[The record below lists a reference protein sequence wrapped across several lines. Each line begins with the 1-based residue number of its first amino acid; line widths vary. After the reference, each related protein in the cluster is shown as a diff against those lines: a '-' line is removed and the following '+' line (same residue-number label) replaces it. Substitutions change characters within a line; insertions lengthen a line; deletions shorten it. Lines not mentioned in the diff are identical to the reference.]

1 MATRLGTVTAET
13 LETDGRRRL
22 RARNRER
29 LLAAASTLFA
39 QRGYRGTTTKDIA
52 EAAGITERTL
62 FRHVPSKAALFRDAV
77 IAPVESFVVGFTS
90 AWSDRPRGARE
101 SEVEIREFFDNLLAV
116 LESEHHLLQA
126 MMACLAFESDDA
138 DFPELQK
145 TLAPLLDT
153 LDDVFAIEADIRGW
167 TLDPVIGVR
176 LIIGM
181 ALSITVHQD
190 WLFAGHRRPRREAMV
205 DELTKLT
212 AWGVAGHA
220 PHSPH
225 EVLDQGGHR
234 QGKQRGKR

>member
-1 MATRLGTVTAET
+1 MTAET
-13 LETDGRRRL
+13 LESDGRRRL

-29 LLAAASTLFA
+29 LLSAASALFA

-62 FRHVPSKAALFRDAV
+62 FRHVPSKAALFREAV

-90 AWSDRPRGARE
+90 AWADRPRGARE

-116 LESEHHLLQA
+116 LESERNLLQA

-145 TLAPLLDT
+145 MLAPLLDT
-153 LDDVFAIEADIRGW
+153 LDQVFAIEADVRGW
-167 TLDPVIGVR
+167 KLDPVIGVR
-176 LIIGM
+176 LIVGM

-190 WLFAGHRRPRREAMV
+190 WLFAGHRAPRRSALV

-212 AWGVAGHA
+212 TWGVAGRPPA
-220 PHSPH
+220 SSV
-225 EVLDQGGHR
+225 EVLDDGAHR
-234 QGKQRGKR
+234 RGKQRHKP